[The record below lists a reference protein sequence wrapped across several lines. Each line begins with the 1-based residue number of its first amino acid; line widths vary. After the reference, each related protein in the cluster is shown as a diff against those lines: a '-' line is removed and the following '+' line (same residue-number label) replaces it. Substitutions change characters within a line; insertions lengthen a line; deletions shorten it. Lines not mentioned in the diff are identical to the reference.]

1 MSPETSSGCNQ
12 QRTPR
17 SGYLHAEQKTQQRQD
32 GTSWSHSGSTNTWK
46 EEPTVQT
53 QGHRVVKHLGGGK
66 IMENKIQST
75 DCFRFPNIGNSCC
88 ICNSVHPE
96 ESPHSTTDPWLTYN
110 DTQVLHTTGSAACEE
125 QQHSAYILF
134 YKRNCPDTLQFHRII
149 PNNSCRVG
157 WRMKTA
163 ERAKE
168 TACFQLNICKA
179 EKIFTAI
186 TLSPKM
192 FKLLFHRKKSNKQ
205 NVAEKEIPST
215 SQQSIPDA
223 SVAATPTNPENV
235 KKKKK
240 KRKWRR
246 FFCCSSQTD
255 SDSEAETTTV
265 KTQKKSRWSLFK
277 FWKRKRQAAPETT
290 GEPDKISDSST
301 GKECGESS
309 HQVKN
314 TTEKIPADL
323 SWDTLIME
331 LLDQESGWEHVFNS
345 GVCGGKTIEN
355 QTETTDCFGFP
366 NIGNTCY
373 MNSCLQS
380 LLNIE
385 EFIRDI
391 SRQEVLWSAV
401 PEAQLLRRLTDIRDC
416 HDSTDYGL
424 KDHHLRSFKKAF
436 SSQAPEYTGSAQ
448 KDAHEFLTLFLNEV
462 KRLSPHLKRN
472 AALQGQSYTCPV
484 EDHHVFKMENMRTC
498 KGCGHQSSQQEEFT
512 SLSLDLV
519 PEGSVEDMLE
529 TYLKEQEIEF
539 RCDCGGTTSE
549 LKSSF
554 DTLPRV
560 LILHLKRFGF
570 TQTYEIQ
577 KVDDPVRLQRDLVV
591 PSNQGGGCY
600 SLVSIISHYGGTESG
615 HYICNS
621 VHPEESPYSTSDNWL
636 TYNDAQVLHTTGSA
650 ACEEQQNSAYI
661 LFYKRNF

>member
-1 MSPETSSGCNQ
+1 MERKVIPKHRRCNRERSVSS
-12 QRTPR
+12 
-17 SGYLHAEQKTQQRQD
+17 K
-32 GTSWSHSGSTNTWK
+32 
-46 EEPTVQT
+46 
-53 QGHRVVKHLGGGK
+53 
-66 IMENKIQST
+66 
-75 DCFRFPNIGNSCC
+75 FP
-88 ICNSVHPE
+88 P
-96 ESPHSTTDPWLTYN
+96 
-110 DTQVLHTTGSAACEE
+110 
-125 QQHSAYILF
+125 
-134 YKRNCPDTLQFHRII
+134 
-149 PNNSCRVG
+149 
-157 WRMKTA
+157 
-163 ERAKE
+163 
-168 TACFQLNICKA
+168 
-179 EKIFTAI
+179 
-186 TLSPKM
+186 
-192 FKLLFHRKKSNKQ
+192 
-205 NVAEKEIPST
+205 
-215 SQQSIPDA
+215 
-223 SVAATPTNPENV
+223 
-235 KKKKK
+235 
-240 KRKWRR
+240 
-246 FFCCSSQTD
+246 
-255 SDSEAETTTV
+255 
-265 KTQKKSRWSLFK
+265 
-277 FWKRKRQAAPETT
+277 
-290 GEPDKISDSST
+290 
-301 GKECGESS
+301 
-309 HQVKN
+309 
-314 TTEKIPADL
+314 
-323 SWDTLIME
+323 
-331 LLDQESGWEHVFNS
+331 
-345 GVCGGKTIEN
+345 
-355 QTETTDCFGFP
+355 FP

-416 HDSTDYGL
+416 HESTDYGL

-436 SSQAPEYTGSAQ
+436 SNQAPEYTGSAQ

-661 LFYKRNF
+661 LFYKRNLLDQENEWEHVFNR